1 MPVLLFGAEMGLSVM
16 RYALRESRVISD
28 PPRWSSSGH
37 AKPLS
42 DNGISGRLDFN
53 QHGRLKSSMVSLAL
67 S

>member
-1 MPVLLFGAEMGLSVM
+1 M